1 MDKDAYQM
9 NTSEFMALSGI
20 VIFIVF
26 VIGVI
31 IAMMTKG
38 ELDD

>member
-1 MDKDAYQM
+1 MDKDTPEM

-26 VIGVI
+26 VVGVI

-38 ELDD
+38 ELDE